1 MEIRSVTNEQLIL
14 ELSRRGLLTNSSN
27 HDKIVEELLAGSS
40 NGIKCVLT
48 YGIPKG
54 TNKCSR
60 CRQEFPCE
68 EFSYYQSRVS
78 KDGHL
83 MRSNA
88 VCTSCGKETTDELKE
103 AKRLHEEKHG
113 KILKPKAGD
122 ECLHCKRTWDG
133 NWHLHH
139 QGDKIIGYICGH
151 CNMSFSD
158 HRNREVF
165 ERENREIRGA
175 SINGK

>member
-1 MEIRSVTNEQLIL
+1 LNITDEQLIL
-14 ELSRRGLLTNSSN
+14 EINRRGLLTNSKI
-27 HDKIVEELLAGSS
+27 HDKIIKEASSGS
-40 NGIKCVLT
+40 GRDIRVVLT
-48 YGIPKG
+48 YGEPKG

-60 CRQEFPCE
+60 CMQEFPCE
-68 EFSYYQSRVS
+68 EFSYYQSRVN

-88 VCTSCGKETTDELKE
+88 VCTSCGKKTTVELKE
-103 AKRLHEEKHG
+103 AKRLHEKKHG
-113 KILKPKAGD
+113 KIPKPNPGD
-122 ECLHCKRTWDG
+122 ECLHCKRTWNG

-165 ERENREIRGA
+165 EKEGRAIRGA